1 MNKVNE
7 PRIDWGGN
15 WTETKLEA
23 FEIYVNA
30 YLTIMNSQKKKYNGW
45 PTTIY
50 FDGFAGS
57 GSKNSFEGEVQN
69 LFGDYLIKEEVEV
82 YKGSAERVLQLEQ
95 NFDYYYFVDND
106 ETSIESLEHKLIE
119 KSIVNE
125 NCNFICDDVNN
136 QLQEL
141 SKFLNSQMAALV
153 LLDPFGMQIDWASLE
168 LLKDKRVDLWI
179 LIPSGVIINRFLDRM
194 GKLQFIKK
202 LESYFGISKDEIQK
216 KFYDVDTIDTLFGS
230 ETVIIKTNDSIK
242 KIAEVYIEKLKQIF
256 KYVSEVPLKLFNTK
270 NVPIYHFVFASNNE
284 TAYKIAKQIIE
295 KKRK

>member
-30 YLTIMNSQKKKYNGW
+30 YLTIMNAQKQKYNGW

-106 ETSIESLEHKLIE
+106 ETSIE
-119 KSIVNE
+119 
-125 NCNFICDDVNN
+125 
-136 QLQEL
+136 
-141 SKFLNSQMAALV
+141 
-153 LLDPFGMQIDWASLE
+153 
-168 LLKDKRVDLWI
+168 
-179 LIPSGVIINRFLDRM
+179 
-194 GKLQFIKK
+194 
-202 LESYFGISKDEIQK
+202 
-216 KFYDVDTIDTLFGS
+216 
-230 ETVIIKTNDSIK
+230 
-242 KIAEVYIEKLKQIF
+242 
-256 KYVSEVPLKLFNTK
+256 
-270 NVPIYHFVFASNNE
+270 
-284 TAYKIAKQIIE
+284 
-295 KKRK
+295 